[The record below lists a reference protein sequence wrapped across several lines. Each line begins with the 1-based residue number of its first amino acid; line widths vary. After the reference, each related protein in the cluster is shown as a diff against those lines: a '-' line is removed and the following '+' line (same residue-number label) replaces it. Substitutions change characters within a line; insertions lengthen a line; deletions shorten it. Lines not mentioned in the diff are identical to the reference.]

1 MLIDFLKMR
10 QEYLS
15 LAEVAIRNPMQ
26 HLIHDS
32 KPPRQLEENFLE
44 ITLRQY
50 GESRMKFRI
59 WIAMDKIMHEMAP
72 LINE

>member
-1 MLIDFLKMR
+1 M
-10 QEYLS
+10 
-15 LAEVAIRNPMQ
+15 NPMQ

-59 WIAMDKIMHEMAP
+59 WIAMDKIMREMAP